1 MKNDDLKELAE
12 VLERGEAGLVVV
24 YAANMADQI
33 AASIKAVNR
42 AISEEIDANADELA
56 RAVKEAEAQNGGSA
70 E

>member
-1 MKNDDLKELAE
+1 
-12 VLERGEAGLVVV
+12 VVV

-56 RAVKEAEAQNGGSA
+56 RAVKEAEDQNGGSA
-70 E
+70 D